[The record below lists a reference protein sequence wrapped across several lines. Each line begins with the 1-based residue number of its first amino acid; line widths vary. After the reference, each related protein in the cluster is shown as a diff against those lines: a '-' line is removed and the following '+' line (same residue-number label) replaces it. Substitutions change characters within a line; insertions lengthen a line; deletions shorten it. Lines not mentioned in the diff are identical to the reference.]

1 MKKLFVIA
9 CLLMGV
15 CVQSDAQVLKKLED
29 AINKMVNATENVK
42 KMVNGDKQSS
52 TNNTT
57 TTTKSANTKTQSAGS
72 QAPQTIRISST
83 PAAANNPLVVD
94 NLGIAGIV
102 LGGKM
107 SSVPKSVPGL
117 YAKYTETIMGEEG
130 TSYECWNAQGELL
143 MNVDDQNEDGIIDRI
158 YIMVKGVKIANTNIE
173 IGAPFAKIVNTPG
186 LVKTKDEYGNELY
199 LYKKRYEVQEE
210 VDSHKVYAICIY

>member
-15 CVQSDAQVLKKLED
+15 CVQSDAQVLKKLEN

-42 KMVNGDKQSS
+42 KMVNGDKQS
-52 TNNTT
+52 TNNNTT
-57 TTTKSANTKTQSAGS
+57 TTKSDNTKTQSGGS

-83 PAAANNPLVVD
+83 PTTANNPLVVD

-130 TSYECWNAQGELL
+130 TSYECRNAQGELL

-173 IGAPFAKIVNTPG
+173 IGVPFAKIVNTPG

-210 VDSHKVYAICIY
+210 VDSHSVYAISIY

>member
-83 PAAANNPLVVD
+83 PEATNNPLVVD

-102 LGGKM
+102 LGG
-107 SSVPKSVPGL
+107 
-117 YAKYTETIMGEEG
+117 
-130 TSYECWNAQGELL
+130 
-143 MNVDDQNEDGIIDRI
+143 
-158 YIMVKGVKIANTNIE
+158 
-173 IGAPFAKIVNTPG
+173 
-186 LVKTKDEYGNELY
+186 
-199 LYKKRYEVQEE
+199 
-210 VDSHKVYAICIY
+210 

>member
-9 CLLMGV
+9 CMLMGV

-42 KMVNGDKQSS
+42 KMVNGDKQS
-52 TNNTT
+52 TNNT

-83 PAAANNPLVVD
+83 PATANNPLVVD

-130 TSYECWNAQGELL
+130 TSYECLNAQGELL

-186 LVKTKDEYGNELY
+186 LVKSKDEYGNELY

-210 VDSHKVYAICIY
+210 VDSHSVYAISIY

>member
-1 MKKLFVIA
+1 MKKLFIIC

-15 CVQSDAQVLKKLED
+15 CAQSDAQVLKKLEN

-42 KMVNGDKQSS
+42 KMVNGDKQS
-52 TNNTT
+52 
-57 TTTKSANTKTQSAGS
+57 TTTKSANTKTQAAGS
-72 QAPQTIRISST
+72 QAPQTIRISSAT
-83 PAAANNPLVVD
+83 ATANNPLVVD

-117 YAKYTETIMGEEG
+117 YSKFRQDEMGEQGIELVC
-130 TSYECWNAQGELL
+130 TDNAGNTV
-143 MNVDDQNEDGIIDRI
+143 MTIDDEDENGLIDRI
-158 YIMVKGVKIANTNIE
+158 YIMVKGVKIANTSIE

-210 VDSHKVYAICIY
+210 VDSHSVYAIHIY

>member
-1 MKKLFVIA
+1 
-9 CLLMGV
+9 
-15 CVQSDAQVLKKLED
+15 
-29 AINKMVNATENVK
+29 
-42 KMVNGDKQSS
+42 
-52 TNNTT
+52 
-57 TTTKSANTKTQSAGS
+57 
-72 QAPQTIRISST
+72 
-83 PAAANNPLVVD
+83 
-94 NLGIAGIV
+94 
-102 LGGKM
+102 
-107 SSVPKSVPGL
+107 
-117 YAKYTETIMGEEG
+117 MGEEG

-210 VDSHKVYAICIY
+210 VDSHSVYAISIY

>member
-83 PAAANNPLVVD
+83 PTTANNPLVVD

-173 IGAPFAKIVNTPG
+173 IGVPFAKIVNTPG

-210 VDSHKVYAICIY
+210 VDSHKVYAISIY

>member
-9 CLLMGV
+9 CMLMGV

-42 KMVNGDKQSS
+42 KMVNGDKQS
-52 TNNTT
+52 

-83 PAAANNPLVVD
+83 PAATNNPLVVD

-130 TSYECWNAQGELL
+130 TSYECRNAQGELL

-210 VDSHKVYAICIY
+210 VDSHKVYAISIY

>member
-42 KMVNGDKQSS
+42 KMVNGDKQS
-52 TNNTT
+52 TNNT

-83 PAAANNPLVVD
+83 PTATNNPLVVD

-130 TSYECWNAQGELL
+130 TSYECWNAHGELL

-210 VDSHKVYAICIY
+210 VDSHSVYAISIY

>member
-42 KMVNGDKQSS
+42 KMVNGDKQS
-52 TNNTT
+52 

-72 QAPQTIRISST
+72 QAPKAIRISST
-83 PAAANNPLVVD
+83 PAATNTPLVVD

>member
-15 CVQSDAQVLKKLED
+15 CVQSDAQVLKKLEN

-42 KMVNGDKQSS
+42 KMVNGDKQS
-52 TNNTT
+52 
-57 TTTKSANTKTQSAGS
+57 TTTKPDNTKTQSAGS

-83 PAAANNPLVVD
+83 PTATNNPLVVD

-210 VDSHKVYAICIY
+210 VDSHSVYAISIY

>member
-42 KMVNGDKQSS
+42 KMVNGDKQS
-52 TNNTT
+52 
-57 TTTKSANTKTQSAGS
+57 TTTKSDNTKTQSAGS

-83 PAAANNPLVVD
+83 PATANNPLVVD

-107 SSVPKSVPGL
+107 GSVPKSVPGL